1 MTILSQYAPETYALN
16 DAQIYSFTFP
26 AADPSVVEVYENIGG
41 ETTFR
46 YLIPV
51 SDYTLLFAG
60 TFDLPLLT
68 QGTVEFSVPHRTG
81 VTSITIERN
90 TLIAQTVSLP
100 AGGRGQEFREDII
113 EFSLDKAMMIC
124 QELSNRKCD
133 VVVNTAMTQEL
144 VFGPYDTFSAA
155 LVNFQVAKT
164 FTILNEIDSTAQ
176 DCRATP
182 EDT

>member
-1 MTILSQYAPETYALN
+1 MTIRDQYAPETYAIN
-16 DAQIYSFTFP
+16 DEQVYPFTFP
-26 AADPSVVEVYENIGG
+26 AADPSVVELYENIPGAQD
-41 ETTFR
+41 R

-51 SDYTLLFAG
+51 QDYRLTFAG

-68 QGTVEFSVPHRTG
+68 QGTITYNVPHRPG
-81 VTSITIERN
+81 VTSITVERN

-100 AGGRGQEFREDII
+100 AGSQTQFREDII

-124 QELSNRKCD
+124 QELFIRKCD
-133 VVVNTAMTQEL
+133 TVVNTAMTQEL
-144 VFGPYDTFSAA
+144 IFGPYDTFSAS
-155 LVNFQVAKT
+155 LVNFQIDKT
-164 FTILNEIDSTAQ
+164 LTILQEIDNSAE